1 MPPNPL
7 HNSISMFMN
16 LGACMGFCIQ
26 FLFVSVFFLNF
37 SLIFL
42 YICFHHDTY
51 ILCQACHG
59 KQATNQAFVEVV
71 TYALCNQILL
81 LPICHVSLCMV
92 YAPRIPDRVR
102 PVLRARYN
110 YLMK

>member
-1 MPPNPL
+1 MT
-7 HNSISMFMN
+7 H
-16 LGACMGFCIQ
+16 
-26 FLFVSVFFLNF
+26 
-37 SLIFL
+37 
-42 YICFHHDTY
+42 
-51 ILCQACHG
+51 QACHG